1 MSFKSFYVQTLILFV
16 LLTIA
21 IFVINTFASSGIL
34 SDYVWYINIFFLVL
48 TWLTHWLSKKGV
60 DGDPLDFSN
69 YFLSASAIRLLLSAA
84 ILVGYFYLVN
94 FENVTFLVNFF
105 IIYLLYTGF
114 EIITLLTNLRP
125 NSKK

>member
-1 MSFKSFYVQTLILFV
+1 M